1 MKIPYRLLTILLCG
15 LLLVMAGC
23 AKPAEQPEAP
33 TAGTATEPKAT
44 ASITESADAS
54 LTSLRQAMIGT
65 PQLFAVAY
73 FGYHDTV
80 DSDLPVDPQEVM
92 EEVAPQL
99 CADLPFLRA
108 IPADSVIGNHGDL
121 FCIVPLDE
129 NATVAVS
136 KGAWDEEYEQ
146 YLYEESLYFR
156 KSGQPIFLFCN
167 NAGFEPDTQV
177 SICGPSGEIIWYPQ
191 PDDNLCAMPLRN
203 DNWDSLF
210 FDFSPYRELLLAEY
224 RSMRG
229 EWMKPTT
236 EMLIGTT
243 WEWDRFL
250 KDGRE
255 VSYRLTFEDDTLRV
269 RWNDGIDEEDHE
281 YPDAAWEL
289 TEEEGFAVLSIDFR
303 EFAGVLRYDL
313 MYHEEF
319 ELLYMGMD
327 VVQEE
332 LPIGWEPLYRYL
344 GEPEPPEPVEMLGDW
359 ELAWTEVEGDRNEA
373 EPGSCTVE
381 IGMSASSGFLM
392 SYTSREFPH
401 NNFENERLTF
411 DEREMYYGCGNDAWV
426 GDLDYTGPWD
436 TTYTVTLTEEDVLIK
451 QNHFLEDGAPRVSYE
466 YFCRAGE

>member
-33 TAGTATEPKAT
+33 TAGTIPEPEATNPVM
-44 ASITESADAS
+44 ESADAS
-54 LTSLRQAMIGT
+54 LISLRQAMIGT
-65 PQLFAVAY
+65 PQLLAVAY

-80 DSDLPVDPQEVM
+80 DSDLPVDPHEVM
-92 EEVAPQL
+92 AEVAPQL

-136 KGAWDEEYEQ
+136 KGSWDEENEQ

-203 DNWDSLF
+203 DNWDDLF

-224 RSMRG
+224 RSMNG
-229 EWMKPTT
+229 EWTKPTA
-236 EMLIGTT
+236 EMLTGTT
-243 WEWDRFL
+243 WVWDGYL

-255 VSYRLTFEDDTLRV
+255 VSYRLTFAEDTLSV

-281 YPDAAWEL
+281 YADAAWEL
-289 TEEEGFAVLSIDFR
+289 AEEEGFAVLSIDFR
-303 EFAGVLRYDL
+303 EFAGVLR
-313 MYHEEF
+313 
-319 ELLYMGMD
+319 
-327 VVQEE
+327 
-332 LPIGWEPLYRYL
+332 
-344 GEPEPPEPVEMLGDW
+344 
-359 ELAWTEVEGDRNEA
+359 
-373 EPGSCTVE
+373 
-381 IGMSASSGFLM
+381 
-392 SYTSREFPH
+392 
-401 NNFENERLTF
+401 
-411 DEREMYYGCGNDAWV
+411 
-426 GDLDYTGPWD
+426 
-436 TTYTVTLTEEDVLIK
+436 
-451 QNHFLEDGAPRVSYE
+451 
-466 YFCRAGE
+466 